1 MDRTMLKIQMLYDE
15 MGKSEKKV
23 ADFIISHPS
32 ELLPLSITELAEKSK
47 SSEAT
52 IVRFARR
59 LGLSG
64 YQELKISIAR
74 ESGKVIDNHDVAT
87 EDTTF
92 EIFEKVTNDIYKSLE
107 MTKQSLSPE
116 ALEKAAKAILDA
128 KKVVIFGLGN
138 SASVAQDAGHKFFR
152 AGCDA
157 SVFSDNH
164 MQAIAAS
171 HLNSGDVAIGI
182 SHSGSSKDIV
192 DALKI
197 AKGQGATTISITNKG
212 KSPIVKESDIT
223 LFTSSMETESTILG
237 LNSRI
242 AALTII
248 DTIYSYIVCRK
259 TTDAENAIKSVEDAL
274 KGKKY

>member
-23 ADFIISHPS
+23 ADFLIAHPS
-32 ELLPLSITELAEKSK
+32 ELLPLSITELAEKSQ

-74 ESGKVIDNHDVAT
+74 ESGNVIDNHDVA
-87 EDTTF
+87 ESDSPYD
-92 EIFEKVTNDIYKSLE
+92 IFEKVANDIYKSLE
-107 MTKQSLSPE
+107 MTKQSLSKKD
-116 ALEKAAKAILDA
+116 LENAAKAILSAD
-128 KKVVIFGLGN
+128 KIVIFGLGN
-138 SASVAQDAGHKFFR
+138 SSPVAQDAGHKFFR
-152 AGCDA
+152 AGLDA
-157 SVFSDNH
+157 SVYSDNH

-171 HLNSGDVAIGI
+171 HLKEGDVAIGI

-197 AKGQGATTISITNKG
+197 AKLQGATTISITNKG

-223 LFTSSMETESTILG
+223 LFTSSKETEYTILG

-242 AALTII
+242 AALSII
-248 DTIYSYIVCRK
+248 DTLYSYIVCHK
-259 TTDAENAIKSVEDAL
+259 NLDAEKAIKSVEDAL

>member
-23 ADFIISHPS
+23 ADFLIAHPS
-32 ELLPLSITELAEKSK
+32 ELLPLSITELAEKSQ

-64 YQELKISIAR
+64 YQELKISLAR
-74 ESGKVIDNHDVAT
+74 ESGNVVDNHDVAET
-87 EDTTF
+87 DTLSD
-92 EIFEKVTNDIYKSLE
+92 IFEKVTNDIYKSLE
-107 MTKQSLSPE
+107 MTKQSLSPSE
-116 ALEKAAKAILDA
+116 LDKAANAIISA
-128 KKVVIFGLGN
+128 RKIAIFGLGN
-138 SASVAQDAGHKFFR
+138 SSPVAQDAGHKFFR

-157 SVFSDNH
+157 YVYSDNH

-171 HLNSGDVAIGI
+171 HLKEGDVAIGI

-197 AKGQGATTISITNKG
+197 AKLQGATTVSITNKG

-223 LFTSSMETESTILG
+223 LFTSSKETEYTILG

-242 AALTII
+242 AALSII
-248 DTIYSYIVCRK
+248 DALYSYIVCHK
-259 TTDAENAIKSVEDAL
+259 NKDATAAIESVEDAL